1 MKNLRKILAGA
12 LAFVLIF
19 TGLYFVSMDESKVEA
34 ATEKTTDT
42 NKDMLDVKVQ
52 LSTDGK
58 VMRFISSVDSLD
70 YARVGFSVKKVGE
83 TTAKTYTTKTVYEA
97 IESTTEGVEYTFSP
111 KAVDISSKYFVTA
124 KMNVEEGAE
133 YIVKAFVISQ
143 DGETTT
149 NGMSRCVA
157 AEDEATGT
165 GSTLNL
171 AFASTANVTE
181 GTLNVSYGSGKTTTA
196 EVIGSD
202 GSTVWVRVNV
212 DKATLPS
219 LTKFTFSGAAS
230 GTASYR
236 NLYTSHVPATG
247 TTPVADTTWYTE
259 NDNTTEYVVATGADL
274 YGIAE
279 LANKTSGYETFAGK
293 TIYLISDIDLQPNG
307 KDILWTPIGYM
318 SSAAP
323 RDITAF
329 KGTFDGQMHKISNM
343 KSASNSKSKHGG
355 ASWYLGFFGAAS
367 GATIKN
373 FELIGGSVTGA
384 YNSGAVAGYA
394 ANTRFENV
402 HANVTVNM
410 ANGQVGGLIGNSE
423 AVTLISCWNEGAVTA
438 GANDYA
444 GGLIG
449 ISAGATIDGCL
460 NTGTVKTGKETAGGF
475 VGRSTGA
482 LTISDSISTGTITY
496 ANVKR
501 AGLGIGEQNGTAA
514 ELLNWNEKSVIVI
527 SNGSTL
533 KPLGLNYGQ
542 VIVSNTGASLN
553 ATTCMTSVADSSA
566 ISGLSGYTATQLTF
580 DRPET
585 PDVQEGY
592 WVVGTGIPELK
603 CFSSSNNEELKG
615 QFRKDTRWA
624 SVVEVETIGG
634 TEVNTYKIKTAEEFL
649 GFASLV
655 NAGTRD
661 FAGEVV
667 YLENDIAFNT
677 ASKEIA
683 EEWAAGIGIDDIYKG
698 YVSVG
703 YRKSSTDDKRFA
715 GTFDGKMH
723 TISGIYSV
731 ATYGNGLFAYTSGAT
746 LKNFSLKDSYI
757 QGGEG
762 TGSIVGWY
770 ANGTFDTIYSNAIVK
785 GYASASKNHGG
796 GLFALMATNATAT
809 KCWFDGEVTGAKYVG
824 GITSYNQAGVVLTD
838 CFNTGVVT
846 STITKN
852 ENSNYSYVGGIVG
865 YAAANITLVN
875 CVEAGSVTGY
885 GYTGTAIGKF
895 DSGKTV
901 TITKCYFEALSNHNI
916 IGGASGT
923 LMVDGA
929 NITATSGATITK
941 NNPATKITNVST
953 MYGANAYTTM
963 SNLSFERTDVTPATT
978 GAWVIR
984 EGNIPAL
991 KSFVK

>member
-1 MKNLRKILAGA
+1 
-12 LAFVLIF
+12 
-19 TGLYFVSMDESKVEA
+19 
-34 ATEKTTDT
+34 
-42 NKDMLDVKVQ
+42 
-52 LSTDGK
+52 
-58 VMRFISSVDSLD
+58 
-70 YARVGFSVKKVGE
+70 
-83 TTAKTYTTKTVYEA
+83 
-97 IESTTEGVEYTFSP
+97 
-111 KAVDISSKYFVTA
+111 
-124 KMNVEEGAE
+124 
-133 YIVKAFVISQ
+133 
-143 DGETTT
+143 
-149 NGMSRCVA
+149 
-157 AEDEATGT
+157 
-165 GSTLNL
+165 
-171 AFASTANVTE
+171 
-181 GTLNVSYGSGKTTTA
+181 
-196 EVIGSD
+196 
-202 GSTVWVRVNV
+202 
-212 DKATLPS
+212 
-219 LTKFTFSGAAS
+219 
-230 GTASYR
+230 
-236 NLYTSHVPATG
+236 
-247 TTPVADTTWYTE
+247 
-259 NDNTTEYVVATGADL
+259 
-274 YGIAE
+274 
-279 LANKTSGYETFAGK
+279 
-293 TIYLISDIDLQPNG
+293 
-307 KDILWTPIGYM
+307 M

-384 YNSGAVAGYA
+384 YNSGAIVGNAI
-394 ANTRFENV
+394 NTRLENV

-410 ANGQVGGLIGNSE
+410 ANGQVGGILGN
-423 AVTLISCWNEGAVTA
+423 ADTVTLISCWNEGAVTA

-449 ISAGATIDGCL
+449 IASGATIDGCL
-460 NTGTVKTGKETAGGF
+460 NTGNIKTGKETAGGF
-475 VGRSTGA
+475 VGRSTGV
-482 LTISDSISTGTITY
+482 LTISNSISTGTITY

-514 ELLNWNEKSVIVI
+514 ELLNLNEKSVIVVK
-527 SNGSTL
+527 NDTTL
-533 KPLGLNYGQ
+533 NPMGLNYGQ
-542 VIVSNTGASLN
+542 EIYNDAGTKLGA
-553 ATTCMTSVADSSA
+553 ATCMTAVADNAA
-566 ISGLSGYTATQLTF
+566 ITGLLGYTATQLTF

-603 CFSSSNNEELKG
+603 SFSSSNNAALKG

-624 SVVEVETIGG
+624 SVKTVETIGG
-634 TEVNTYKIKTAEEFL
+634 AEVNTYRIHTAEDML

-661 FAGEVV
+661 FAGEVI

-683 EEWAAGIGIDDIYKG
+683 KGWSNGTGTSDIYTG
-698 YVSVG
+698 WISIG
-703 YRKSSTDDKRFA
+703 YRKSGTDYKRFQ
-715 GTFDGKMH
+715 GTFDGQMH

-796 GLFALMATNATAT
+796 GLFALMEANATAT
-809 KCWFDGEVTGAKYVG
+809 NCWFDGEVTGAKYVG
-824 GITSYNQAGVVLTD
+824 GITSYNQTGVVLTD

-901 TITKCYFEALSNHNI
+901 TITKCYFEAPSNHNI

-978 GAWVIR
+978 GTWVIR

-991 KSFVK
+991 KHFVDVDDRL